1 MSRFRL
7 TIESDLDELF
17 LISMVVHGLCDYLGM
32 GTSQASAVE
41 LCAVEAVTNA
51 IKHAYRSA
59 PGRAV
64 SLEVSFTRQRVDLD
78 VLDQGLSMPE
88 EQISKLSNG
97 SPAFEFDP
105 NDLETVPEG
114 GMGLQIIRQEMDQA
128 SYSTKDGVNRL
139 RLTKFLRPV
148 ESEERRA

>member
-1 MSRFRL
+1 VSRFRL
-7 TIESDLDELF
+7 TIESNLDELF
-17 LISMVVHGLCDYLGM
+17 LVSMVVQGVCDHLGM
-32 GTSQASAVE
+32 GASQASAVE

-51 IKHAYRSA
+51 IKHAYRNA

-64 SLEVSFTRQRVDLD
+64 SLEVSFTEQRVDLD
-78 VLDQGLSMPE
+78 VVDQGLSMPE

-97 SPAFEFDP
+97 SRVFEFDP
-105 NDLETVPEG
+105 DDLRTVPEG

-128 SYSTKDGVNRL
+128 SYSTKEGVNRL

-148 ESEERRA
+148 KSEERGA